1 MSAASTTSFAEIP
14 IIDVS
19 RMGGTVAEQSQLA
32 EHLSDVC
39 HRIGFFVAVDHGVDA
54 AIVES
59 VFDLMQRFF
68 SLPLDQKQII
78 DKQASR
84 HFRGWEAEGSEYT
97 NNLPDIREQ
106 IDVWSEWPA
115 VLVPEP
121 DAGTPSY
128 NRLLGPNQWMPE
140 EILGG
145 HREITLEWMRQCD
158 QLADKLLALLALG
171 LGLSEQHFA
180 EYFGNQP
187 MSLTKFIHYPPTP
200 AGQAGVNPHHDAGF
214 LTVLAP
220 GPTSG
225 LQVQNPQGDWIDVP
239 TVPGGL
245 VINLGEMLQG
255 VTGNY
260 FVATPHR
267 VITAEERFSAGYFH
281 GPSLDTPLDP
291 LRLDDRF
298 VAAVAASPRHA
309 AAGFMARREETIA
322 GVGEMASEHRP
333 AVYGEQLWNYFERSY
348 PENMALHYG

>member
-1 MSAASTTSFAEIP
+1 MAADSFAEIP
-14 IIDVS
+14 VIDLS
-19 RMGGTVAEQSQLA
+19 ALTGPDADRSELAEQLC
-32 EHLSDVC
+32 DIC
-39 HRIGFFVAVDHGVDA
+39 HHIGFFVAVDHGVEAQLID
-54 AIVES
+54 S

-68 SLPLDQKQII
+68 ALPVEQKKLI
-78 DKQASR
+78 DKLASR

-115 VLVPEP
+115 VPPSDV
-121 DAGTPSY
+121 SY

-140 EILGG
+140 QTLRG
-145 HREITLEWMRQCD
+145 HRHVTVEWMRQCGRLGD
-158 QLADKLLALLALG
+158 HLLSLLALG
-171 LGLSEQHFA
+171 LGLPEQHFTD
-180 EYFGNQP
+180 YFGDKP

-200 AGQAGVNPHHDAGF
+200 PGQAGVNPHHDAGF

-220 GPTSG
+220 GSTPG
-225 LQVQNPQGDWIDVP
+225 LQVQNPDGDWIDVP

-267 VITAEERFSAGYFH
+267 VITASERFSAGYFH
-281 GPSLDTPLDP
+281 GPSLDTPLEP
-291 LRLDDRF
+291 LDLADRF
-298 VAAVAASPRHA
+298 VQAVAASPRHA
-309 AAGFMARREETIA
+309 AAGFMARRDEMLA
-322 GVGEMASEHRP
+322 GVGDMASDHRA

-348 PENMALHYG
+348 AENMALHYG